1 MYANSFPV
9 DRNNLDGQSGASAV
23 PAEWPELSWKA
34 TQGLAYLDPEPETGT
49 AFLFRYRGQ
58 FVITDES
65 GDLTDCGD
73 GSHESPFGGPR
84 LVADSESEIQNFF
97 EAVWS
102 DLCNDCGLDPEKSFS
117 DQEDFI

>member
-9 DRNNLDGQSGASAV
+9 DRNNLDGQFGASAV

-34 TQGLAYLDPEPETGT
+34 TQGLAYLDPDPETGT

-84 LVADSESEIQNFF
+84 YVGNLEGIEPWL
-97 EAVWS
+97 ERVWLDTCEWS
-102 DLCNDCGLDPEKSFS
+102 GADPEKSFS
-117 DQEDFI
+117 DQEDLI